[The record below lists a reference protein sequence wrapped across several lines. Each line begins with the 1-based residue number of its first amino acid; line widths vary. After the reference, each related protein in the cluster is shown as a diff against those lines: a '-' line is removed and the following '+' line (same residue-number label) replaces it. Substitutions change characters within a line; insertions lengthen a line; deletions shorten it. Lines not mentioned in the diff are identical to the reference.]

1 MENIFEYYTLTLTA
15 KSPVFVGSG
24 ESVSKKEFCY
34 VPSKDVIRFMN
45 MEKLIDFIANS
56 NDENIKRF
64 EKFMIDDH
72 SLEKLGEH
80 GEKCFTNGLN
90 SFLNLIEMKVTDIKK
105 FIVYEIDN
113 DGVFE
118 KDKAVCEIKRFMRG
132 ADGRA
137 YIPGSSVKG
146 MIKTALLQQLIRK
159 NKNILP
165 FESQNINYE
174 EKNHEEKLI
183 NTLKLKRKY
192 DKKTK
197 QEIADARNAVNSIMR
212 GISISDS
219 APISNECFTV
229 CKKIDASSN
238 ESHSLNLV
246 RECIKPGTEV
256 IFNIKIDKR
265 YFRPVGI
272 NVDFITLFKEMTEA
286 FDSDYRD
293 FYLSKFPNINGNKK
307 DFKEDFL
314 VLGGGSG
321 YFGKNIIYTRY
332 GFEKGLKKVS
342 EYMKGKKIWNPKKR
356 EMQQVNPDDY
366 RNHGISPH
374 TLKLTE
380 YRREMYH
387 MGICGVEL
395 ERKEI

>member
-90 SFLNLIEMKVTDIKK
+90 SFLNLIEMKVADRKK

-219 APISNECFTV
+219 APVSNECFTV
-229 CKKIDASSN
+229 CRKIDKPSKKEGEGIN
-238 ESHSLNLV
+238 FV
-246 RECIKPGTEV
+246 RECIRPNTQV
-256 IFNIKIDKR
+256 TFHIKIDKR
-265 YFRPVGI
+265 YFKPVGLKW
-272 NVDFITLFKEMTEA
+272 DFEKVFNKMVTDFDDEYKE
-286 FDSDYRD
+286 
-293 FYLSKFPNINGNKK
+293 FYLDTEKFEQLGYNK
-307 DFKEDFL
+307 DFLDEPYL
-314 VLGGGSG
+314 VLGGGGG

-332 GFEKGLKKVS
+332 GFDKGLEKVS
-342 EYMKGKKIWNPKKR
+342 AYMAEHGMKNGNDYKI
-356 EMQQVNPDDY
+356 
-366 RNHGISPH
+366 GISPH
-374 TLKLTE
+374 TLKLTK
-380 YRREMYH
+380 YKNKFYH
-387 MGICGVEL
+387 MGICSVKL
-395 ERKEI
+395 ERTNFK